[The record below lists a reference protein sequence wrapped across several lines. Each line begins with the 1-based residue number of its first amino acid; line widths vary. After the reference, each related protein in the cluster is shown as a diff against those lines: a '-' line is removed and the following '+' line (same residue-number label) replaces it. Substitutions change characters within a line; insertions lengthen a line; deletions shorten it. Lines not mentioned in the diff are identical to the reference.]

1 MLMSEFQAI
10 VNVVE
15 RWSDRNSEEF
25 YEIELIDNETGKMRI
40 TYVSESNF
48 NSKPWLQA
56 VKVWQVS
63 RNQAVII
70 TSEKFK
76 VKKKPNKYGFEI
88 VNADSMFEYVGAVD
102 LDDYMNDMLERIED
116 LDQS

>member
-1 MLMSEFQAI
+1 MSPSKYQAI

-25 YEIELIDNETGKMRI
+25 YEIEIIDNDTGKMRI

-56 VKVWQVS
+56 VKVWQKI

-70 TSEKFK
+70 SSDKFK

-88 VNADSMFEYVGAVD
+88 LNADSNFEYEGVVD
-102 LDDYMNDMLERIED
+102 LDDYMNDVLERVEN
-116 LDQS
+116 LD